1 MRLFLFVS
9 FPFSSSSLSFLR
21 ASARSSLR
29 SDLSLFRSA
38 TSLALSLALCLMK
51 KFVFFLDRRGFFLD
65 CGDRCGFFLDR
76 RSYSPERAL
85 FSIRAICS
93 GVMDVLCLAWTR
105 KYKECKAPLSFHK
118 FHRSFDSFITVLSQ
132 FHQCFMAVLS
142 VFYRRFY
149 QCFIKV
155 FHSFGRTLATAAWLI
170 QSGYTPDSRSSAHPP
185 PTQINQSPQAKASS
199 AGIRNTP

>member
-93 GVMDVLCLAWTR
+93 GVMDICVWHGQGNTKNVKL
-105 KYKECKAPLSFHK
+105 LSVFI
-118 FHRSFDSFITVLSQ
+118 SFIAVLIVLSQ
-132 FHQCFMAVLS
+132 FYRSFISVLWQ
-142 VFYRRFY
+142 FY
-149 QCFIKV
+149 QCFIAGFISVLSK
-155 FHSFGRTLATAAWLI
+155 FSFVWAYPCNGRLARPI
-170 QSGYTPDSRSSAHPP
+170 GIVHP
-185 PTQINQSPQAKASS
+185 
-199 AGIRNTP
+199 